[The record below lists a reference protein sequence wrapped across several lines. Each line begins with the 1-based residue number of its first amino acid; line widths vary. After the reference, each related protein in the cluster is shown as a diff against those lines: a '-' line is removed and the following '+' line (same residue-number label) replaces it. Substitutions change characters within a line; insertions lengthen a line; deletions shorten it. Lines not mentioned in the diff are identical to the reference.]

1 MSESKIVD
9 TGKVKAYRPPGQ
21 RRQWRLVLLVG
32 ALVVGLVVA
41 AYLVLGPRQELY
53 TLRSYNVDE
62 VTRGRLV
69 QTTQASGTVV
79 FPVQMTL
86 LSPEAGSAAA
96 LYVQE
101 GDRVEPGQ
109 LLAELAATDLVEAL
123 EDLRAD
129 LADAERSLAKQRLQ
143 SRIDLERKQ
152 RQIDDLG
159 QEIEEATEERD
170 EVKSMVAAEVSPPS
184 DLEAAERTLQ
194 GLIDNRDEQ
203 ILQLA
208 EDREIAVLEDQVSL
222 ASIDALQV
230 EIRRQ
235 QDKIASMAV
244 TAPMSGEVLSV
255 EAALGITGSAVS
267 DNQELF
273 TIADPDS
280 AVIELEVLE
289 QYAGALQLGQPVE
302 LGIGAVGLTGW
313 VTSVGRVAQQ
323 SPDGLGATVLV
334 RVQPDPE
341 AGPLLSGATAVG
353 VLEVGVTEDALLL
366 PRGPYLT
373 TGSQRYLYR
382 IAGER
387 AVRVAATFGLIEG
400 NRVEVVT
407 GVAEGDRVIVSGYQ
421 NFIEHDT
428 VSLAAARGNDS

>member
-1 MSESKIVD
+1 MSEGKIVD

-32 ALVVGLVVA
+32 VLVVGLAVA

-53 TLRSYNVDE
+53 TLRSYNSVE

-69 QTTQASGTVV
+69 QTTQASGTVA

-96 LYVQE
+96 LHVQE
-101 GDRVEPGQ
+101 GQRVEPGQ
-109 LLAELAATDLVEAL
+109 LLAELAANDLVEAL
-123 EDLRAD
+123 EDRRAD
-129 LADAERSLAKQRLQ
+129 LADAERSLARQRLQ

-159 QEIEEATEERD
+159 QEIEEATGDRD
-170 EVKSMVAAEVSPPS
+170 EAKSMVAAEVSPPS

-194 GLIDNRDEQ
+194 GLIDDRDEQ
-203 ILQLA
+203 VLQLA
-208 EDREIAVLEDQVSL
+208 EDREIVALEDQVSL
-222 ASIDALQV
+222 AAIDALQV

-244 TAPMSGEVLSV
+244 TAPMAGEVLSV

-267 DNQELF
+267 DNQALF

-382 IAGER
+382 
-387 AVRVAATFGLIEG
+387 V
-400 NRVEVVT
+400 
-407 GVAEGDRVIVSGYQ
+407 EGDRAAKISVTFGQVEGNVVEVLTGVEAGDLIIVSGYQ
-421 NFIEHDT
+421 NFIEHDIL
-428 VSLAAARGNDS
+428 VLEGSDG